1 MPEDCARRGR
11 RQRVPRWSAER
22 RPGFLARGPRAT
34 GPPPPRNLGSR
45 KLGVQAGRSQGWPKG
60 ADRKAPWAPPGAPS
74 LSYGEGRKTGRR
86 AHLGVR
92 TTKSRD
98 GGALAEMDG
107 ANRKVRDPD
116 GSRRAGR
123 QRPWIDLHDSTIEPD
138 AVGREAFGERLRR
151 AAIAEPVLVAVPRAG
166 DAAVDDAAFAERS
179 VLVGAEIGQRADLV
193 AVAEHRDP
201 LAAGCCDDAGRTV
214 GNVARRADR
223 DPAVIA
229 GRRDP
234 PLARDIPD

>member
-1 MPEDCARRGR
+1 M
-11 RQRVPRWSAER
+11 ER
-22 RPGFLARGPRAT
+22 REAPGLPRKRPARHGTPTALKR
-34 GPPPPRNLGSR
+34 LGSR

-92 TTKSRD
+92 KTKPRD
-98 GGALAEMDG
+98 SGALAEMDG
-107 ANRKVRDPD
+107 SNRKVRDPD
-116 GSRRAGR
+116 RSRRARR
-123 QRPWIDLHDSTIEPD
+123 QRPWIDLDDPTIEPD
-138 AVGREAFGERLRR
+138 AVGREAFGERRRR

-193 AVAEHRDP
+193 AVAEHCDP
-201 LAAGCCDDAGRTV
+201 LAARGHDNAGRAV
-214 GNVARRADR
+214 GNVARRADH

-229 GRRDP
+229 GRREP
-234 PLARDIPD
+234 TLARAFVEARHE